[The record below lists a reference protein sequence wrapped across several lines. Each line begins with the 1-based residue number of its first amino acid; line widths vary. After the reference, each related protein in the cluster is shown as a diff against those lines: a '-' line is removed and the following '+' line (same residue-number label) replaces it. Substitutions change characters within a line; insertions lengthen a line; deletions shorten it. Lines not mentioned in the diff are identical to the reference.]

1 VQLYHVYF
9 VSFHLYHGVA
19 PSRSANTASKDS
31 SEPTS
36 ERVGDSELA
45 SEDSEDLASGDSGES
60 KAIERCHQVSTVSTS
75 YIGMLT
81 C

>member
-60 KAIERCHQVSTVSTS
+60 KPISFYNKYAESHRAMPS
-75 YIGMLT
+75 G
-81 C
+81 